1 MNIDL
6 LHGMRMRL
14 RYYLKLLE
22 LKTRIAPRK
31 EKEAV
36 GAPIEDGLARIRE
49 YPSFELT

>member
-31 EKEAV
+31 EKEGV
-36 GAPIEDGLARIRE
+36 GYRLFFPT
-49 YPSFELT
+49 PFMV

>member
-22 LKTRIAPRK
+22 LNLFLNTDLF
-31 EKEAV
+31 V
-36 GAPIEDGLARIRE
+36 
-49 YPSFELT
+49 SFIFNFWTSSRVWFN